1 MYTIITRNECIYCDK
16 AKDMLDLD
24 NISYITYN
32 IDEFSS
38 GWVLT
43 LMKEADIM
51 TVPQIFSTNG
61 DLIGGFHE
69 LEAKMGFIS
78 RLSA

>member
-1 MYTIITRNECIYCDK
+1 MYTIITRNECIYCDN
-16 AKDMLDLD
+16 AKRFLELD
-24 NISYITYN
+24 NIPYVAYN
-32 IDEFSS
+32 IDDFSS

-43 LMKEADIM
+43 LLKEADIT

-69 LEAKMGFIS
+69 LEAKLGYIKN
-78 RLSA
+78 LSA

>member
-16 AKDMLDLD
+16 AKNMLDLV
-24 NISYITYN
+24 NVPYTSYN

-38 GWVLT
+38 GWVLS
-43 LMKEADIM
+43 LLKEAGIM
-51 TVPQIFSTNG
+51 TVPQIFATNG

-69 LEAKMGFIS
+69 LEAKMGFINS
-78 RLSA
+78 LSA

>member
-24 NISYITYN
+24 NISYVTYN